1 MFSFQL
7 KPIVTQTPYLSV
19 DLNNPIHNNYKFTDG
34 VTTEVNT
41 TTLVHSY
48 EFVNN
53 VTQPSLPSA
62 IYCPGATG
70 FMQVANSTNTAG
82 ESDVFLSTDISA
94 SSASKFYMQLIAEN
108 GGLITVEFYINSGST
123 KRNLLY
129 DHATDRLFLAQIAP
143 NSNEIRQNWL
153 LYITQ

>member
-34 VTTEVNT
+34 VTTDVNT

-53 VTQPSLPSA
+53 VTQPSSPSA

-82 ESDVFLSTDISA
+82 ESDVFCPPIYLPA
-94 SSASKFYMQLIAEN
+94 LPA
-108 GGLITVEFYINSGST
+108 NSICNS
-123 KRNLLY
+123 LLKTA
-129 DHATDRLFLAQIAP
+129 D
-143 NSNEIRQNWL
+143 
-153 LYITQ
+153 

>member
-7 KPIVTQTPYLSV
+7 KPLVTQTPYLSV
-19 DLNNPIHNNYKFTDG
+19 KMNNSVNNSYNFTG
-34 VTTEVNT
+34 NT
-41 TTLVHSY
+41 TIDYNTTVFVHSHQ
-48 EFVNN
+48 FVNDFA
-53 VTQPSLPSA
+53 QPSLASA

-94 SSASKFYMQLIAEN
+94 NSASKFFMQLITEG
-108 GGLITVEFYINSGST
+108 GGLTTVELYINSGST

-129 DHATDRLFLAQIAP
+129 DHATDRLFLAQIDP
-143 NSNEIRQNWL
+143 DSNEIRQNWL

>member
-7 KPIVTQTPYLSV
+7 KPLVTQTPYLTV
-19 DLNNPIHNNYKFTDG
+19 NMNNPVNNSYNLTG
-34 VTTEVNT
+34 NT
-41 TTLVHSY
+41 TIDNNTTIFVHSHQ
-48 EFVNN
+48 FVSD
-53 VTQPSLPSA
+53 VAQPSLPSA

-94 SSASKFYMQLIAEN
+94 NSASKFYMQFITES
-108 GGLITVEFYINSGST
+108 GGPTTVELYINSGST

-129 DHATDRLFLAQIAP
+129 DHATDRLFLAQIDPA
-143 NSNEIRQNWL
+143 SNEIRQNWL